1 MKNATG
7 TENPRGRGR
16 EKRIEAMRW
25 LNRWGYTTPAILS
38 ELTGIDRTAGPRL
51 AAQLIKRDLVRE
63 VAAGGNWGYWRYG
76 INSSTGKREAQG
88 PYLLLL
94 TEVGKTTAVSLD
106 STVGAPW
113 ERQVAGIQSIRHNL
127 IAQRFTIELL
137 TKGGFSDYLPEPTTR
152 AASQN
157 GIKEPDVVVT
167 NAEGKRVAVEIE
179 LTPKSTQTGALDR
192 ALQAVAYALRRRS
205 FDQCIYVFGSD
216 HFRQQYERTWHAGKL
231 AEWEKNG
238 SKWEPTGQA
247 TPISDDVIVRCG
259 FTQSDFLL
267 GDIS

>member
-1 MKNATG
+1 MQNATN
-7 TENPRGRGR
+7 TENPRGRAR

-76 INSSTGKREAQG
+76 VNSITGKREAQG

-106 STVGAPW
+106 STTGAPW

-127 IAQRFTIELL
+127 IAQRFTVELL
-137 TKGGFSDYLPEPTTR
+137 NQREYSDYLPEATTR
-152 AASQN
+152 AASES
-157 GIKEPDVVVT
+157 GVKEPDVVVVSD
-167 NAEGKRVAVEIE
+167 AGHRVAIEIE
-179 LTPKSTQTGALDR
+179 LTPKSTTTGALDR
-192 ALQAVAYALRRRS
+192 ALLAVAFALKRNT
-205 FDQCIYVFGSD
+205 FDQCVYVFGSD
-216 HFRQQYERTWHAGKL
+216 HFRKQYERTWKAGKL
-231 AEWEKNG
+231 AEWEKKG
-238 SKWEPTGQA
+238 AKWETTGRIFNI
-247 TPISDDVIVRCG
+247 PDDVSARCG
-259 FTQSDFLL
+259 FVQSDFLL

>member
-1 MKNATG
+1 MNNATG

-88 PYLLLL
+88 PYLLMLS
-94 TEVGKTTAVSLD
+94 EVGKTTAVSLD
-106 STVGAPW
+106 STTGAPW

-127 IAQRFTIELL
+127 ISQRFTVELL
-137 TKGGFSDYLPEPTTR
+137 RHRGFTDYLPEPTSR
-152 AASQN
+152 AASLN

-167 NAEGKRVAVEIE
+167 NADGIRVAVEIE

-192 ALQAVAYALRRRS
+192 ALLAVAYALKRNT
-205 FDQCIYVFGSD
+205 FDQCVYVFGSD
-216 HFRQQYERTWHAGKL
+216 HFRQNYQRTWESGKL
-231 AEWEKNG
+231 AEWEKRG
-238 SKWEPTGQA
+238 PKWELTGRSL
-247 TPISDDVIVRCG
+247 TIPDDVRARCG

>member
-1 MKNATG
+1 MHNATN
-7 TENPRGRGR
+7 TENPRGRAR

-38 ELTGIDRTAGPRL
+38 ELAGIDRTAGPRL

-76 INSSTGKREAQG
+76 VNSITGKREAQG

-106 STVGAPW
+106 STTGAPW

-127 IAQRFTIELL
+127 IAQRFTVELL

-152 AASQN
+152 AASQS
-157 GIKEPDVVVT
+157 GIKEPDVIVT
-167 NAEGKRVAVEIE
+167 NAKGVRVAVEIE
-179 LTPKSTQTGALDR
+179 LTPKSPLTGALDR
-192 ALQAVAYALRRRS
+192 ALQAVAYALRRNV
-205 FDQCIYVFGSD
+205 FDQCVYVFGSD
-216 HFRQQYERTWHAGKL
+216 HFRKQYERTWQTGKL
-231 AEWEKNG
+231 AEWEKRG
-238 SKWEPTGQA
+238 PKWEPTGQSL
-247 TPISDDVIVRCG
+247 PISDDVRSRCG